1 MREERFS
8 DMKEANTNIIELVGE
23 DNETVQFEHVMTISY
38 EERDYIVLKILESED
53 PEEDE
58 VIIMRI
64 ESNENGEE
72 LYKTID
78 DEEEQQEVFDAFL
91 EILDSQEEEK

>member
-1 MREERFS
+1 
-8 DMKEANTNIIELVGE
+8 MKEANTNIIELVGE

>member
-1 MREERFS
+1 ME
-8 DMKEANTNIIELVGE
+8 EANTNIIELVGE

>member
-1 MREERFS
+1 ME
-8 DMKEANTNIIELVGE
+8 DTDVNIIELVDE
-23 DNETVQFEHVMTISY
+23 NNETLQFEHVMTISY
-38 EERDYIVLKILESED
+38 DERDYIVLKILESED